1 MSRLTCLYFESAV
14 SQHPASPLLPVP
26 SFPQLH
32 VSTLAGQFLPLK
44 SCFYDSQASAVFCS
58 TLFGSL
64 DLRQAQKKWLYRRGF
79 SSFES
84 LNTRSPFDWKWTV
97 DCHHEKQEQLRGETG
112 QLCPDGAANYP
123 QTPGEG
129 LITYF
134 YLCLTHFKV
143 ELKAVFSL
151 KRPLLGTCRQVK

>member
-79 SSFES
+79 SLFES
-84 LNTRSPFDWKWTV
+84 LNTRSPFWLKVNRWLSPW
-97 DCHHEKQEQLRGETG
+97 EA
-112 QLCPDGAANYP
+112 GA
-123 QTPGEG
+123 TPGWNWTTMPG
-129 LITYF
+129 WCSKLSSDTRWGF
-134 YLCLTHFKV
+134 NNVLLLMFNTLV
-143 ELKAVFSL
+143 EKLN
-151 KRPLLGTCRQVK
+151 